1 MRHGMHPEQKNGTL
15 CPSRNGT
22 TKSFGQS
29 EFDVYS
35 ITMYLKDKHKL
46 KKRERLLE
54 FRSYLL
60 QVCVR

>member
-15 CPSRNGT
+15 CSSRNGT